1 MRQVKQGDNVK
12 VNYTGKLQDGQI
24 FDSSE
29 GIDPLQFTVGS
40 GEVIPGFDQAVIGLE
55 PGAKTTVHIAPH
67 DAYGPRNEDLVA
79 TVKKAD
85 LPEDL
90 EYSLGSQ
97 LQVSQEDGNMFVV
110 TVTEVTDEAIT
121 LDANHPL
128 AGQTLIFDIELVEI
142 A

>member
-1 MRQVKQGDNVK
+1 MQQVKQGDKVK
-12 VNYTGKLQDGQI
+12 VNYTGKLQDGQV

-29 GIDPLQFTVGS
+29 GVDPLQFTVGA

-55 PGAKTTVHIAPH
+55 SGAKTTVNIEPEN
-67 DAYGPRNEDLVA
+67 AYGPRNEELVA
-79 TVKKAD
+79 TVNKKD

-90 EYSLGSQ
+90 EYSLGAQ
-97 LQVSQEDGNMFVV
+97 LQVTQENGNMFMV
-110 TVTEVTDEAIT
+110 TVTEVSEESIT

-128 AGQTLIFDIELVEI
+128 AGKTLTFDIELLEI